1 MKLKLGKRTYLAL
14 GLVAIVATLVIGVTV
29 SSGPIASQA
38 SPGAID
44 DDAELLDQ
52 ATISLEVTLAAAQ
65 AYADG
70 ALDETDLEFYQD
82 RLVFNVDVGSQDVK
96 VDAGDGT
103 ILGAESDDNGDND
116 G

>member
-29 SSGPIASQA
+29 SSEPIASQA
-38 SPGAID
+38 SPGTID
-44 DDAELLDQ
+44 DGAELLDQ
-52 ATISLEVTLAAAQ
+52 ATISLEVALAAAQ

-96 VDAGDGT
+96 VDAGDST

-116 G
+116 D